1 MTAIA
6 LREHAADRWVHL
18 LGLGL
23 GPPAA
28 LGVVAVAALNGAHG
42 QLASVALYAAGLL
55 AMLGC
60 SAAYHLRRPGLE
72 DSSARREWLR
82 RLDHAAIFAMIAGT
96 YTPFTLKLER
106 AWALGLTGCI
116 WALAAAGIAV
126 KLMRPRR
133 QVGAGRLHGISV
145 ALYLALGWIGLLALG
160 PLMASLGPATLVL
173 IAVGGALYTAGVVF
187 HLWQRLPYQNA
198 IWHGFVL
205 VAAGV
210 HYAAV
215 WTVVL

>member
-1 MTAIA
+1 MITTTPT
-6 LREHAADRWVHL
+6 REQAADGWVHL

-23 GPPAA
+23 GLPAA
-28 LGVVAVAALNGAHG
+28 VAVVTVAAIDGARD
-42 QLASVALYAAGLL
+42 QLAPVALYALGLL

-60 SAAYHLRRPGLE
+60 SAAYHLLRHSRRR
-72 DSSARREWLR
+72 DWLR

-96 YTPFTLKLER
+96 YTPFTLQLGR
-106 AWALGLTGCI
+106 AWATGLTAAI
-116 WALAAAGIAV
+116 WGVAALGMLV
-126 KLMRPRR
+126 KLVRPRL
-133 QVGAGRLHGISV
+133 VRLNLHSLSV

-160 PLMASLGPATLVL
+160 PFTASLGQDTLVL
-173 IAVGGALYTAGVVF
+173 LAVGGGLYTAGVIF

-205 VAAGV
+205 AAAGV

-215 WTVVL
+215 LTVVG

>member
-1 MTAIA
+1 MTVVTT
-6 LREHAADRWVHL
+6 REHTVDRWLHL

-23 GPPAA
+23 GLPAA
-28 LGVVAVAALNGAHG
+28 LSVVAVAAVNSARD
-42 QLASVALYAAGLL
+42 QLAPVALYALGLL

-60 SAAYHLRRPGLE
+60 SAAYHLRLG
-72 DSSARREWLR
+72 SARRDWLR

-106 AWALGLTGCI
+106 GWAEGLTAAV
-116 WALAAAGIAV
+116 WALAALGIAV
-126 KLMRPRR
+126 KLMRPGPAARR
-133 QVGAGRLHGISV
+133 HAVSV

-160 PLMASLGPATLVL
+160 PFTASLAVPTLL
-173 IAVGGALYTAGVVF
+173 LLAVGGALYSAGVVF

-205 VAAGV
+205 AAAGV
-210 HYAAV
+210 HYFAV
-215 WTVVL
+215 LTVLDV

>member
-1 MTAIA
+1 MAIDA
-6 LREHAADRWVHL
+6 TRELAADRAVHL

-23 GPPAA
+23 GLPAA
-28 LGVVAVAALNGAHG
+28 VGVVASAAGGGWGEL
-42 QLASVALYAAGLL
+42 LPVALYAAGLL

-60 SAAYHLRRPGLE
+60 SAAYHLRRASP
-72 DSSARREWLR
+72 RRDWLR

-106 AWALGLTGCI
+106 AWATGLT
-116 WALAAAGIAV
+116 AGIWTMAALGIAA
-126 KLMRPRR
+126 KLWRPR
-133 QVGAGRLHGISV
+133 ALPSLSV
-145 ALYLALGWIGLLALG
+145 ALYLALGWIGLVALG
-160 PLMASLGPATLVL
+160 PFTSTLAMTTLLLLAFGGVL
-173 IAVGGALYTAGVVF
+173 YSAGVIF

-210 HYAAV
+210 HYSAV
-215 WTVVL
+215 LTVVGA

>member
-1 MTAIA
+1 MTAVTR
-6 LREHAADRWVHL
+6 REHVADRWVHL

-23 GPPAA
+23 GLPAA
-28 LGVVAVAALNGAHG
+28 VAVVIVAAVDGARD
-42 QLASVALYAAGLL
+42 QLAPVTLYALGLL

-60 SAAYHLRRPGLE
+60 SAAYHLLRKSRRR
-72 DSSARREWLR
+72 DWLR

-106 AWALGLTGCI
+106 GWAEGLTAAV

-126 KLMRPRR
+126 KLMRPGPAARR
-133 QVGAGRLHGISV
+133 HAISV

-160 PLMASLGPATLVL
+160 PFTASLGSATLL
-173 IAVGGALYTAGVVF
+173 LLAIGGTLYTAGVIF

-215 WTVVL
+215 LTVVG